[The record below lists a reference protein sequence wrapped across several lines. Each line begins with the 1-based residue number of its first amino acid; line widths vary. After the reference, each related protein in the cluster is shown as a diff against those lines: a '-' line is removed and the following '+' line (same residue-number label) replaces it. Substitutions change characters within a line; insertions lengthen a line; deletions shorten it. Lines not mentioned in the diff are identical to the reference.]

1 MAKYVLAL
9 IKKDKPKSELKESM
23 VQQMDVFLQSE
34 TNSFIDM
41 LFKVVEAKEYL
52 TPSHVESAADA
63 RTSIVKAELEAVE
76 AKIEAV
82 ADSTTPVREEKVEV
96 RKKHKSPTRDRRLT
110 ARLGPKESSRRFRS
124 RSRSRSLSPRYE
136 RIRSRRRSRSPP
148 YREMRRR
155 SLEYILRRG
164 RSTER
169 VRYISRDTTPTR
181 DEATGYTPTVIAK
194 RPRCRDY
201 DEKGFCLRGDLCRY
215 DHGMDAVVLE
225 DAAKAVHA
233 PPYVPGVPPAAGIP
247 YPPPSIPVPP
257 PGYPG
262 VGSKRLFDG
271 AGHPLVARLGRR
283 QRIAPSSVFE
293 RPERGTGAPYT

>member
-1 MAKYVLAL
+1 
-9 IKKDKPKSELKESM
+9 M
-23 VQQMDVFLQSE
+23 VNIL
-34 TNSFIDM
+34 
-41 LFKVVEAKEYL
+41 
-52 TPSHVESAADA
+52 

-82 ADSTTPVREEKVEV
+82 ADSTTPVREEKLET
-96 RKKHKSPTRDRRLT
+96 RKKQHKSPTRDRRLA

-169 VRYISRDTTPTR
+169 VRYISRDGSPSR

-247 YPPPSIPVPP
+247 YPPPSIATVPP

-262 VGSKRLFDG
+262 AGAKRPFEG
-271 AGHPLVARLGRR
+271 AGHEPPYKVGRGRGRGRGGMTRGGGGHMLSVRNIPEQFNTITHLNGHFSRYGSLVNV
-283 QRIAPSSVFE
+283 QVS
-293 RPERGTGAPYT
+293 